1 MEHKLNSCIC
11 VCFWWQILGPRFHSQ
26 KYADISWVD
35 LGGTEALCVWG
46 SFTNPD
52 WFIMGKQI
60 RNVNVLIRSEVKY
73 KTSFS
78 MQISVNS
85 RNLVICN
92 KINIVLTF
100 VVIFGRIQVA
110 LVRKKLIRSRDA
122 VYQDYVILLCW
133 SIFDIYWLILWA
145 LLISTIQL
153 YLQLFHLICMPV

>member
-1 MEHKLNSCIC
+1 
-11 VCFWWQILGPRFHSQ
+11 
-26 KYADISWVD
+26 
-35 LGGTEALCVWG
+35 
-46 SFTNPD
+46 
-52 WFIMGKQI
+52 MGKQI

-92 KINIVLTF
+92 KINIVLTLVF
-100 VVIFGRIQVA
+100 FGRIQVA

-133 SIFDIYWLILWA
+133 SIFDIY
-145 LLISTIQL
+145 
-153 YLQLFHLICMPV
+153 